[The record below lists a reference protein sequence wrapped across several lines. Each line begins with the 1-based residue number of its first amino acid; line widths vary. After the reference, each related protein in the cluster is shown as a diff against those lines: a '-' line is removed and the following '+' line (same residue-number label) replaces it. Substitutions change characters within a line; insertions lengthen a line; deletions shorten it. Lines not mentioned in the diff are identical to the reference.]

1 MSLRIDNTEWISGA
15 LVIGDTGGGVLAQNL
30 ALTGDNGAGYLSDDV
45 TLPADNGKEICGRIT
60 TWPAGLSLF
69 AYEDG
74 SVIASA
80 ADGIYVAQYQ
90 LYVDYVP
97 TGSPTNLTFTFGA
110 VGVSLAAS
118 WTEGSESVAV
128 SGNVAIVDAVASA
141 AWTEGSEISDISV
154 HVAVDSTGAGRSKR
168 KFQVE
173 TERGVIE
180 VDSLDDVAELVRIAK
195 AKREKVVEV
204 KLEGLKVATPS
215 TKPNIDYKAMEAK
228 LRASIQA
235 EMDDEDDILMLLL

>member
-45 TLPADNGKEICGRIT
+45 TLPADNGKEICGRII

-80 ADGIYVAQYQ
+80 ADGIYTAQYQ

-97 TGSPTNLTFTFGA
+97 TGSPTNLTFTFGE
-110 VGVSLAAS
+110 VGVSLTAS
-118 WTEGSESVAV
+118 WVEGSESVAV
-128 SGNVAIVDAVASA
+128 SGDIAIAGVAASA
-141 AWTEGSEISDISV
+141 SWVEGSETTAILANFVGLPGSV
-154 HVAVDSTGAGRSKR
+154 SGAASWVEGSESVAITLAL
-168 KFQVE
+168 E
-173 TERGVIE
+173 TFYVRAPSGSGYAPRIE
-180 VDSLDDVAELVRIAK
+180 
-195 AKREKVVEV
+195 
-204 KLEGLKVATPS
+204 
-215 TKPNIDYKAMEAK
+215 Y
-228 LRASIQA
+228 SIRPEQ
-235 EMDDEDDILMLLL
+235 INTTRH